1 MLDPGHYVIRVTSVK
16 TDVRGERNALIGV
29 EMEVLA
35 SGDGPRPSV
44 RVGETMLLSKMDREE
59 QCPRSESST
68 KE

>member
-1 MLDPGHYVIRVTSVK
+1 MLDPGYHVTRVTSVK
-16 TDVRGERNALIGV
+16 TDVRGDRNALVV

-35 SGDGPRPSV
+35 SGDGPKPIV